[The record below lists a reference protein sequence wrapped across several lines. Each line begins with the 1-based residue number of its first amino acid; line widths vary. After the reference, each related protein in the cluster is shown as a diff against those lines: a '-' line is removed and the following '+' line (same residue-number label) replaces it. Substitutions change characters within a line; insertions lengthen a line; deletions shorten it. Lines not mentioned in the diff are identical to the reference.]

1 VVKSWSNDLERCRGS
16 WKVAPSARQPKTVVT
31 GENVYLV
38 YNMVLHLVGSGS
50 SSVGNVEKIWHTGNW
65 CPKKNQKT
73 QRPG

>member
-1 VVKSWSNDLERCRGS
+1 VVKSWSKDFERCRGS

-50 SSVGNVEKIWHTGNW
+50 SSVGIVEKFGTPEIGF
-65 CPKKNQKT
+65 PKGSK
-73 QRPG
+73 RPG